1 MNRKKLKELKRQ
13 VKRLRRELATLQ
25 DFVDDLAGDQ
35 VDAYELRRRLDFLEG
50 RTGEQAKIFEK
61 RLGKLEDAAMGS
73 EGE

>member
-61 RLGKLEDAAMGS
+61 RVAKLETIVMGKR
-73 EGE
+73 EE